1 MNRAPPESRTFA
13 HDCTI
18 ALSEVQRAL
27 GTADTAERAP
37 LFVDVR
43 ELFGREFPD
52 TQWRVRSLIA
62 DGGTAIIGAEPKSA
76 KTWFMAEIAV
86 AVATGTPAFGEFQ
99 TVRGTVAY
107 FFAEDLA
114 VQVRNRIRALIAP
127 RNVGSSALGDL
138 YVCPRGKF
146 LDITTDEDL
155 AWLVASCRQLGKLDL
170 LVLDPL
176 RDISSAAENESDE
189 MAPVMKRLR
198 LVGELLGCTVAVC
211 HHAGKPTADNAK
223 RRPGQKLRGSSAIYG
238 SIDSGIYFGIRGG
251 DGVSR
256 FDLEV
261 DVEIKGA
268 RSAGHFGLSLEITDD
283 ADGGAVRADWTVSHG
298 VAKKPGGTMSRGV
311 ATKPS
316 PDPQDP
322 KGRDDEQVFAFVRDL
337 ANRGEVLSRRRL
349 RDHGKR
355 PIPEKRTVASL
366 ERLIDAG
373 RLTVRDGVVTP
384 PDDPSPR
391 GDS

>member
-1 MNRAPPESRTFA
+1 
-13 HDCTI
+13 
-18 ALSEVQRAL
+18 L
-27 GTADTAERAP
+27 
-37 LFVDVR
+37 
-43 ELFGREFPD
+43 
-52 TQWRVRSLIA
+52 
-62 DGGTAIIGAEPKSA
+62 
-76 KTWFMAEIAV
+76 
-86 AVATGTPAFGEFQ
+86 GEFQ

-127 RNVGSSALGDL
+127 RNVGSSALGNL

-146 LDITTDEDL
+146 LDITADENL
-155 AWLVASCRQLGKLDL
+155 AWLVASCRRLGKLDL

-283 ADGGAVRADWTVSHG
+283 ADGGAVRADWTMSGG
-298 VAKKPGGTMSRGV
+298 VAKKP
-311 ATKPS
+311 
-316 PDPQDP
+316 DP
-322 KGRDDEQVFAFVRDL
+322 KDRDDDKAFAFVRDL
-337 ANRGEVLSRRRL
+337 AIRGEVLSRRKL
-349 RDHGKR
+349 RDHGER
-355 PIPEKRTVASL
+355 PISEKRTVASL
-366 ERLIDAG
+366 DRLIDAG
-373 RLTVRDGVVTP
+373 RLIVRDGVVVLP
-384 PDDPSPR
+384 AAPSPR

>member
-13 HDCTI
+13 HDCAI
-18 ALSEVQRAL
+18 ALADVRRAL
-27 GTADTAERAP
+27 GTTDTAEREP

-43 ELFGREFPD
+43 ELFEREFPE

-86 AVATGTPAFGEFQ
+86 AVATGTPAFAEFQ

-127 RNVGSSALGDL
+127 RNVGSSALGNL

-155 AWLVASCRQLGKLDL
+155 AWLVASCRRLGKLDL

-198 LVGELLGCTVAVC
+198 LVGELLECTVAVC

-283 ADGGAVRADWTVSHG
+283 ADGGAVRADWTMSRG
-298 VAKKPGGTMSRGV
+298 VAKKPD
-311 ATKPS
+311 
-316 PDPQDP
+316 PDPKD
-322 KGRDDEQVFAFVRDL
+322 RDDDKAFAFVRDL
-337 ANRGEVLSRRRL
+337 AIRGEVLSRRKL
-349 RDHGKR
+349 RDHGAR

-366 ERLIDAG
+366 DRLIDAG
-373 RLTVRDGVVTP
+373 RLIVRNGVVTL